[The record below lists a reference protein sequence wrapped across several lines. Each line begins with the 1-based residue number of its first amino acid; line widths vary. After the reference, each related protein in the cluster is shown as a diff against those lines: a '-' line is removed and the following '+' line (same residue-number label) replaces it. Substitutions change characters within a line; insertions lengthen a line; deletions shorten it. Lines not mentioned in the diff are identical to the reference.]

1 MAKKR
6 NNSSKYIKFVVAIV
20 LVIAVVFGIYYL
32 FIDKNNSGENETIS
46 QSLSV
51 SESASEAASSTNPSE
66 AKKPAE
72 ESSSA
77 VSDATNAPAPNTT
90 TKQAKNYELP
100 LSINQALNALE
111 EHYGSEYSINATVE
125 EDGIN
130 YFALYKDD
138 EKYASVAVDLSTGEA
153 TETIMETNQKTDF
166 YLV

>member
-1 MAKKR
+1 MAKKK
-6 NNSSKYIKFVVAIV
+6 NNSSKYIKFVVAVV

-32 FIDKNNSGENETIS
+32 FLDKNDTKESETIS
-46 QSLSV
+46 RTKSVSV
-51 SESASEAASSTNPSE
+51 SETI
-66 AKKPAE
+66 
-72 ESSSA
+72 SSSKPKETEKQTSKSTSA
-77 VSDATNAPAPNTT
+77 VTVSSAANPNTT

-111 EHYGSEYSINATVE
+111 EHYGSEYNINATIE

-138 EKYASVAVDLSTGEA
+138 EKYASIAVNLSTGEA

>member
-1 MAKKR
+1 MAKKK
-6 NNSSKYIKFVVAIV
+6 NNSSKYIKFVVAVV
-20 LVIAVVFGIYYL
+20 LVIAVVFEIYYL
-32 FIDKNNSGENETIS
+32 FLDKNDTKENETIS
-46 QSLSV
+46 RTQSVSV
-51 SESASEAASSTNPSE
+51 SETI
-66 AKKPAE
+66 
-72 ESSSA
+72 SSSKPKETEKQTSESTSA
-77 VSDATNAPAPNTT
+77 VTVSSAANPNTT

-111 EHYGSEYSINATVE
+111 EHYGSEYNINATIE

-138 EKYASVAVDLSTGEA
+138 EKYASIAVNLSTGEA

>member
-1 MAKKR
+1 MAKKK
-6 NNSSKYIKFVVAIV
+6 NNSSKYIKFVVAVV

-32 FIDKNNSGENETIS
+32 FLDKNDTKENETIS
-46 QSLSV
+46 RTQSVSV
-51 SESASEAASSTNPSE
+51 SETI
-66 AKKPAE
+66 
-72 ESSSA
+72 SSSKPKETEKQTSESTSA
-77 VSDATNAPAPNTT
+77 VTVSSAANPNTT

-111 EHYGSEYSINATVE
+111 EHYGSEYNINATIE

-138 EKYASVAVDLSTGEA
+138 EKYASITVNLSTGEA

>member
-1 MAKKR
+1 MAKKK

-20 LVIAVVFGIYYL
+20 LVIAVGFGVYYL
-32 FIDKNNSGENETIS
+32 FLDKNNIDENETIS
-46 QSLSV
+46 RTMSVSV
-51 SESASEAASSTNPSE
+51 SETVSASNMKETEKLTAENTAAV
-66 AKKPAE
+66 
-72 ESSSA
+72 SA
-77 VSDATNAPAPNTT
+77 VSSAANPNTT

-111 EHYGSEYSINATVE
+111 EHYGSEYSINATIE

-138 EKYASVAVDLSTGEA
+138 EKYASIAVNLSTGEA

>member
-1 MAKKR
+1 MAKKK
-6 NNSSKYIKFVVAIV
+6 NNSRKYIKFVVAVV
-20 LVIAVVFGIYYL
+20 LVIAVVLGIYYL
-32 FIDKNNSGENETIS
+32 FLDKNDTKENETIS
-46 QSLSV
+46 RTQSVSV
-51 SESASEAASSTNPSE
+51 SETI
-66 AKKPAE
+66 
-72 ESSSA
+72 SSSKPKESEKQTSESTSA
-77 VSDATNAPAPNTT
+77 VTVSSAANPNTT

-111 EHYGSEYSINATVE
+111 EHYGSEYNINATIE

-138 EKYASVAVDLSTGEA
+138 EKYASIAVNLSTGEA

>member
-1 MAKKR
+1 MAKKK
-6 NNSSKYIKFVVAIV
+6 NNSRKYIKFVVAVV
-20 LVIAVVFGIYYL
+20 LVIAAVFGIYYL
-32 FIDKNNSGENETIS
+32 FLVKNDTKENETIS
-46 QSLSV
+46 RTQSVSV
-51 SESASEAASSTNPSE
+51 SETI
-66 AKKPAE
+66 
-72 ESSSA
+72 SSSKPKETEKQTSESTSA
-77 VSDATNAPAPNTT
+77 VTVSSAANPNTT

-111 EHYGSEYSINATVE
+111 EHYGNEYNINATVE

-138 EKYASVAVDLSTGEA
+138 EKYASIAVDLSTGEA

>member
-1 MAKKR
+1 MAKKK
-6 NNSSKYIKFVVAIV
+6 NNSSKYIKFVVAVV

-32 FIDKNNSGENETIS
+32 FLDKNDTKENETIS
-46 QSLSV
+46 RTQSVSV
-51 SESASEAASSTNPSE
+51 SETI
-66 AKKPAE
+66 
-72 ESSSA
+72 SSSKPKETEKQTSESTSA
-77 VSDATNAPAPNTT
+77 VTVSSAANPNTT

-100 LSINQALNALE
+100 LSITQALNALE
-111 EHYGSEYSINATVE
+111 EHYGSEYNINATIE

-138 EKYASVAVDLSTGEA
+138 EKYASIAVNLSTGEA

>member
-1 MAKKR
+1 MAKKK
-6 NNSSKYIKFVVAIV
+6 NNSSKYIKFVVAVV
-20 LVIAVVFGIYYL
+20 LVIAVVFEIYYL
-32 FIDKNNSGENETIS
+32 FLDKNDTKENETIS
-46 QSLSV
+46 RTKSVSV
-51 SESASEAASSTNPSE
+51 SETI
-66 AKKPAE
+66 
-72 ESSSA
+72 SSSKPKESEKQTSESTSA
-77 VSDATNAPAPNTT
+77 VTVSSAANPNTT

-111 EHYGSEYSINATVE
+111 EHYGNEYNINATVE

-138 EKYASVAVDLSTGEA
+138 EKYASIAVNLSTGEA

>member
-1 MAKKR
+1 MAKKK
-6 NNSSKYIKFVVAIV
+6 NNSSKYIKIVVAAV

-32 FIDKNNSGENETIS
+32 FLDKNNTDENETIS
-46 QSLSV
+46 ESKSVSV
-51 SESASEAASSTNPSE
+51 SETVSSS
-66 AKKPAE
+66 KPKE
-72 ESSSA
+72 TEKIISESSSA
-77 VSDATNAPAPNTT
+77 VTTSSAANPNTT
-90 TKQAKNYELP
+90 ANQAKNYELP

-111 EHYGSEYSINATVE
+111 EHYGSDYGINATIE

-138 EKYASVAVDLSTGEA
+138 EKYASIAVNLSTGEA

>member
-1 MAKKR
+1 MAKKK
-6 NNSSKYIKFVVAIV
+6 NNSSKYIKFVVAVV

-32 FIDKNNSGENETIS
+32 FLDKNDTKENETIS
-46 QSLSV
+46 RTQSVPV
-51 SESASEAASSTNPSE
+51 SETI
-66 AKKPAE
+66 
-72 ESSSA
+72 SSSKPKETEKRTSESTSA
-77 VSDATNAPAPNTT
+77 VTVSSAANPNTT

-111 EHYGSEYSINATVE
+111 EHYGSEYNINATIE

-138 EKYASVAVDLSTGEA
+138 EKYASIAVNLSTGEA

>member
-1 MAKKR
+1 MAKKK
-6 NNSSKYIKFVVAIV
+6 NNSSKYIKFVVAVV

-32 FIDKNNSGENETIS
+32 FLDKNDTKENETIS
-46 QSLSV
+46 RTKSV
-51 SESASEAASSTNPSE
+51 SVIETI
-66 AKKPAE
+66 
-72 ESSSA
+72 SSSKPKETEKQTSESTSA
-77 VSDATNAPAPNTT
+77 VTVSSAANPNTT

-111 EHYGSEYSINATVE
+111 EHYGSEYNINATIE

-138 EKYASVAVDLSTGEA
+138 EKYASIAVNLSTGEA

>member
-1 MAKKR
+1 MAKKK
-6 NNSSKYIKFVVAIV
+6 NNSSKYIKFVVAVV

-32 FIDKNNSGENETIS
+32 FLDKNDTKENETIS
-46 QSLSV
+46 RTQSVSV
-51 SESASEAASSTNPSE
+51 SETI
-66 AKKPAE
+66 
-72 ESSSA
+72 SSSKPKETEKQTSESTYA
-77 VSDATNAPAPNTT
+77 VTVSSAANPNTT

-111 EHYGSEYSINATVE
+111 EHYGSEYNINATIE

-138 EKYASVAVDLSTGEA
+138 EKYASIAVNLSTGEA

>member
-1 MAKKR
+1 MAKKK
-6 NNSSKYIKFVVAIV
+6 NNSRKYIKFVVAVV
-20 LVIAVVFGIYYL
+20 LVIAVVFEIYYL
-32 FIDKNNSGENETIS
+32 FLDKNDTKENETIS
-46 QSLSV
+46 RTKSVSV
-51 SESASEAASSTNPSE
+51 SETI
-66 AKKPAE
+66 
-72 ESSSA
+72 SSSKPKETEKQTSESTSA
-77 VSDATNAPAPNTT
+77 VTVSSAANPNTT

-111 EHYGSEYSINATVE
+111 EHYGNEYNINATVE

-138 EKYASVAVDLSTGEA
+138 EKYASIAVNLSTGEA

>member
-1 MAKKR
+1 MAKKK
-6 NNSSKYIKFVVAIV
+6 NNSRKYIKFVVAVV

-32 FIDKNNSGENETIS
+32 FLDKNDTKENETIS
-46 QSLSV
+46 RTQSVSV
-51 SESASEAASSTNPSE
+51 SETI
-66 AKKPAE
+66 
-72 ESSSA
+72 SSSKPKESEKQTSESTSA
-77 VSDATNAPAPNTT
+77 VTVSSAANPNTT

-111 EHYGSEYSINATVE
+111 EHYGSEYNINATIE

-138 EKYASVAVDLSTGEA
+138 EKYASIAVNLSTGEA

>member
-1 MAKKR
+1 MAKKK
-6 NNSSKYIKFVVAIV
+6 NHASKYIKIVVAIV

-32 FIDKNNSGENETIS
+32 FLDKNNTDENETIS
-46 QSLSV
+46 EAKSVSV
-51 SESASEAASSTNPSE
+51 SETV
-66 AKKPAE
+66 
-72 ESSSA
+72 SSSQPKETEKTTAESTSA
-77 VSDATNAPAPNTT
+77 VNGSSAANPNTT
-90 TKQAKNYELP
+90 TKQTENYELP

-111 EHYGSEYSINATVE
+111 EHYGSEYSVNATIE

-138 EKYASVAVDLSTGEA
+138 EKYASIAVNLSTGEA

>member
-1 MAKKR
+1 MAKKK
-6 NNSSKYIKFVVAIV
+6 NNSSKYIKFVVAVV

-32 FIDKNNSGENETIS
+32 FLDKNDTKENETIS
-46 QSLSV
+46 RTQSVSV
-51 SESASEAASSTNPSE
+51 SETI
-66 AKKPAE
+66 
-72 ESSSA
+72 SSSKPKETEKRTSESTSA
-77 VSDATNAPAPNTT
+77 VTVSSAANPNTT

-111 EHYGSEYSINATVE
+111 EHYGSEYNINATIE

-138 EKYASVAVDLSTGEA
+138 EKYASIAVNLSTGEA

>member
-1 MAKKR
+1 MAKKK
-6 NNSSKYIKFVVAIV
+6 NNSSKYIKFVVAVV

-32 FIDKNNSGENETIS
+32 FLDKNDTKENETINRT
-46 QSLSV
+46 QSVSV
-51 SESASEAASSTNPSE
+51 SETI
-66 AKKPAE
+66 
-72 ESSSA
+72 SSSKSKETEKQTSESTSA
-77 VSDATNAPAPNTT
+77 VTVSSAANPNTT

-111 EHYGSEYSINATVE
+111 EHYGSEYNINATIE

-138 EKYASVAVDLSTGEA
+138 EKYASIAVNLSTGEA

>member
-1 MAKKR
+1 MAKKK
-6 NNSSKYIKFVVAIV
+6 NNSSKYIKFVVALV
-20 LVIAVVFGIYYL
+20 LIIAVVFGVYYL
-32 FIDKNNSGENETIS
+32 FFDKNNNVQNETS
-46 QSLSV
+46 GN
-51 SESASEAASSTNPSE
+51 SESISASETVSSSKPKETE
-66 AKKPAE
+66 KTPAE
-72 ESSSA
+72 STTEQKTSNVTA
-77 VSDATNAPAPNTT
+77 NPNTT

-111 EHYGSEYSINATVE
+111 EHYGSQYDINATVE

-138 EKYASVAVDLSTGEA
+138 EKYASIAVNLSTGEA

>member
-1 MAKKR
+1 MAKKK
-6 NNSSKYIKFVVAIV
+6 NNSSKYIKFVVAVV

-32 FIDKNNSGENETIS
+32 FLDKNDTKENETINRT
-46 QSLSV
+46 QSVSV
-51 SESASEAASSTNPSE
+51 SETISSSKSKETEKQTSESTSAVTASSAAN
-66 AKKPAE
+66 
-72 ESSSA
+72 
-77 VSDATNAPAPNTT
+77 PNTT

-111 EHYGSEYSINATVE
+111 EHYGSEYNINATIE

-138 EKYASVAVDLSTGEA
+138 EKYASIAVNLSTGEA

>member
-1 MAKKR
+1 MAKKK
-6 NNSSKYIKFVVAIV
+6 NNSSKYIKFVVAVV

-32 FIDKNNSGENETIS
+32 FLDKNDTKENETIS
-46 QSLSV
+46 RTQSVSV
-51 SESASEAASSTNPSE
+51 SETI
-66 AKKPAE
+66 
-72 ESSSA
+72 SSSKPKESEKQTSESTSA
-77 VSDATNAPAPNTT
+77 VTVSSAANPNTT

-111 EHYGSEYSINATVE
+111 EHYGSEYNINATIE

-138 EKYASVAVDLSTGEA
+138 EKYASIAVNLSTGEA

>member
-1 MAKKR
+1 MAKKK
-6 NNSSKYIKFVVAIV
+6 NNSSKYIKIVVAIV
-20 LVIAVVFGIYYL
+20 LVIAVGFGIYYL
-32 FIDKNNSGENETIS
+32 FLDKDNSKENETIS
-46 QSLSV
+46 RTQSVSV
-51 SESASEAASSTNPSE
+51 SETVSSSKPKETEKLTSESTSEATV
-66 AKKPAE
+66 
-72 ESSSA
+72 SA
-77 VSDATNAPAPNTT
+77 AANPNTT

-111 EHYGSEYSINATVE
+111 EHYGSEYGINATIE

-138 EKYASVAVDLSTGEA
+138 EKYASIAVNLSTGEA

>member
-1 MAKKR
+1 MAKKK
-6 NNSSKYIKFVVAIV
+6 NNSSKYIKFVVAVV
-20 LVIAVVFGIYYL
+20 LVIAVVFEIYYL
-32 FIDKNNSGENETIS
+32 FLDKNDTKENETIS
-46 QSLSV
+46 RTQSV
-51 SESASEAASSTNPSE
+51 SVRETI
-66 AKKPAE
+66 
-72 ESSSA
+72 SSSKPKESEKQTSESTSA
-77 VSDATNAPAPNTT
+77 VTISSAANPNTT

-111 EHYGSEYSINATVE
+111 EHYGSEYNINATIE

-138 EKYASVAVDLSTGEA
+138 EKYASIAVNLSTGEA

>member
-1 MAKKR
+1 MAKKK
-6 NNSSKYIKFVVAIV
+6 NNSSKYIKFVVAVV
-20 LVIAVVFGIYYL
+20 LVIAVVFEIYYL
-32 FIDKNNSGENETIS
+32 FLDKNDTKENETIS
-46 QSLSV
+46 RTKSVSV
-51 SESASEAASSTNPSE
+51 SETI
-66 AKKPAE
+66 
-72 ESSSA
+72 SSSKPKESEKQTSESTSA
-77 VSDATNAPAPNTT
+77 VTVSSAANPNTT

-111 EHYGSEYSINATVE
+111 EHYGSEYNINATIE

-138 EKYASVAVDLSTGEA
+138 EKYASIAVNLSTGEA

>member
-1 MAKKR
+1 MAKKK
-6 NNSSKYIKFVVAIV
+6 NNSSKYIKFVVAVV

-32 FIDKNNSGENETIS
+32 FLDKNNTVENETIS
-46 QSLSV
+46 ETKSV
-51 SESASEAASSTNPSE
+51 SISETF
-66 AKKPAE
+66 
-72 ESSSA
+72 SSSKPKETEKMTAESTSAITA
-77 VSDATNAPAPNTT
+77 VSPAANPNTT

-111 EHYGSEYSINATVE
+111 EHYGSEYNINATIE

-138 EKYASVAVDLSTGEA
+138 EKYASIAVNLSTGEA

>member
-1 MAKKR
+1 MAKKK
-6 NNSSKYIKFVVAIV
+6 NNSSKYIKFVVAVV

-32 FIDKNNSGENETIS
+32 FLDKNDTKESETINRTQSVSVSETIS
-46 QSLSV
+46 SSKSKETEKQT
-51 SESASEAASSTNPSE
+51 SESTSAVTV
-66 AKKPAE
+66 
-72 ESSSA
+72 SSA
-77 VSDATNAPAPNTT
+77 ANPNTT

-111 EHYGSEYSINATVE
+111 EHYGSEYNINATIE

-138 EKYASVAVDLSTGEA
+138 EKYASIAVNLSTGEA

>member
-1 MAKKR
+1 MAKKK
-6 NNSSKYIKFVVAIV
+6 NNSRKYIKFVVAVV

-32 FIDKNNSGENETIS
+32 FLDKNDTKENETIS
-46 QSLSV
+46 RTKSVSV
-51 SESASEAASSTNPSE
+51 SETI
-66 AKKPAE
+66 
-72 ESSSA
+72 SSSKPKESEKQTSESTSA
-77 VSDATNAPAPNTT
+77 VTVSSAANPNTT

-111 EHYGSEYSINATVE
+111 EHYGSEYNINATIE

-138 EKYASVAVDLSTGEA
+138 EKYASIAVNLSTGEA

>member
-1 MAKKR
+1 MAKKK
-6 NNSSKYIKFVVAIV
+6 NNSRKYIKFVVAVV

-32 FIDKNNSGENETIS
+32 FLYKNDTKENETIS
-46 QSLSV
+46 RTKSVSV
-51 SESASEAASSTNPSE
+51 SETI
-66 AKKPAE
+66 
-72 ESSSA
+72 SSSKPKETEKQTSESTSA
-77 VSDATNAPAPNTT
+77 VTVSSAANPNTT

-111 EHYGSEYSINATVE
+111 EHYGSEYNINATIE

-138 EKYASVAVDLSTGEA
+138 EKYASIAVNLSTGEA

>member
-1 MAKKR
+1 MAKKK
-6 NNSSKYIKFVVAIV
+6 NNSSKYIKFVVAVV
-20 LVIAVVFGIYYL
+20 LVIAVVFEIYYL
-32 FIDKNNSGENETIS
+32 FLDKNDTKENETIS
-46 QSLSV
+46 RTQSVSV
-51 SESASEAASSTNPSE
+51 SETI
-66 AKKPAE
+66 
-72 ESSSA
+72 SSSKPKESEKQTSESTSA
-77 VSDATNAPAPNTT
+77 VTVSSAANPNTT

-111 EHYGSEYSINATVE
+111 EHYGNEYNINATVE

-138 EKYASVAVDLSTGEA
+138 EKYASIAVNLSTGEA